1 MTDPSR
7 LPSTPASPLVGL
19 GVPGLPAGVDQ
30 VAPGLVYAVVVESQ
44 AIRLPLLAQSIESAV
59 RAGRRAVLVTPADP
73 AGWVRKVELAG
84 IRLEPFLRDDRL
96 QILQIADGVARR
108 MLRGGIRRLTD
119 ELGQAAGEGGALI
132 ALDHADP
139 LFVLNDPQ
147 LSGEAGAALQAW
159 ARERGHTVLASFV
172 PDAHSPR
179 DYVVLRALGNDFG
192 GFAVVRADA
201 AGVAMEI
208 RHWFGRGGAQPRAWY
223 RMDARDGGRL
233 SARPIDAPALAGDA
247 DADEPVLAMRAAGL
261 PQAAG
266 AAKPR
271 VVESLL
277 DVVDAARGLQAG
289 IVVLALASRGE
300 LESVAKAV
308 ALLRGF
314 GRARIKVVVREV
326 GHRCRLA
333 DTVALLRLGA
343 SAVCPASA
351 DGATLRA
358 LVDTLRGSG
367 YHRPVIADVETAFRS
382 SRGDFSGT
390 PLLPRAFA
398 AHARR
403 LLQPGPFAMP
413 NLLVQLPAG
422 ADQLAALSRRIVARR
437 IRDVMVTALD
447 GRVWMFVSGCARP
460 QLPIVL
466 ERLFGARA
474 VAFERAVQCH
484 AEPDAILECLARFGV
499 EADDAPPPVVAREV
513 AADAIA

>member
-1 MTDPSR
+1 MPKLS
-7 LPSTPASPLVGL
+7 
-19 GVPGLPAGVDQ
+19 
-30 VAPGLVYAVVVESQ
+30 AVV
-44 AIRLPLLAQSIESAV
+44 ITDDLLRSMKRGDS
-59 RAGRRAVLVTPADP
+59 VTDSVSR
-73 AGWVRKVELAG
+73 GLT
-84 IRLEPFLRDDRL
+84 
-96 QILQIADGVARR
+96 ARR
-108 MLRGGIRRLTD
+108 GANDIAWTLRWKDAT
-119 ELGQAAGEGGALI
+119 GQHAAVIGRW
-132 ALDHADP
+132 P
-139 LFVLNDPQ
+139 
-147 LSGEAGAALQAW
+147 
-159 ARERGHTVLASFV
+159 
-172 PDAHSPR
+172 
-179 DYVVLRALGNDFG
+179 
-192 GFAVVRADA
+192 
-201 AGVAMEI
+201 GV
-208 RHWFGRGGAQPRAWY
+208 G
-223 RMDARDGGRL
+223 
-233 SARPIDAPALAGDA
+233 
-247 DADEPVLAMRAAGL
+247 
-261 PQAAG
+261 
-266 AAKPR
+266 
-271 VVESLL
+271 
-277 DVVDAARGLQAG
+277 VDAARGLQAG

-367 YHRPVIADVETAFRS
+367 YLRPVIADVETAYRS